1 MWPGVQRQHREQPVP
16 RLCRQRG
23 RAVCGVGAYGSPGLS
38 YSGRGQ
44 WHPNVGSRGGRR
56 VIGWPVWTRRA
67 VSCVARAV
75 RISTRG
81 VKLVPFH
88 IGLPELVIIL
98 VIALIVFGA
107 GKLPGVGRA
116 LGRSIREFK
125 EASGGK
131 IDAIAT
137 SEGKDE
143 VNLAEGQKLAAR

>member
-1 MWPGVQRQHREQPVP
+1 M
-16 RLCRQRG
+16 
-23 RAVCGVGAYGSPGLS
+23 
-38 YSGRGQ
+38 
-44 WHPNVGSRGGRR
+44 
-56 VIGWPVWTRRA
+56 
-67 VSCVARAV
+67 
-75 RISTRG
+75 
-81 VKLVPFH
+81 PFH